1 MIITLTGENSFAIA
15 AAERQLVAAFA
26 EKHGV
31 NGVEKVDAENLTPA
45 RLPDLLQGAT
55 LFAPARLVVLKNL
68 GANKPMLEPLTEAL
82 ATVSEDT
89 TLVIADGALDKRTKL
104 YKFLKAHSNFKEFA
118 VLGDAQL
125 ASWAQG
131 EATRLG
137 GALGTQEAR
146 FLVERVGRD
155 QWRIANELEKLVN
168 FQHEISHAAIEQ
180 LVEATPEGTAFELL
194 DAALAG
200 KTDALHALLT
210 ALKINEDPYKLFGLL
225 ASQVH
230 TLAVVTTAGQRTPDA
245 IAKDSG
251 LHPFVVRKTQ
261 AAARRLGA
269 QRVASIARDVAV
281 CDTQLK
287 STSADPW
294 DLLQLCLQKIAA
306 K

>member
-1 MIITLTGENSFAIA
+1 MIITLTGENTFAIA

-26 EKHGV
+26 QKHGA
-31 NGVEKVDAENLTPA
+31 NGVEKVDAESLTLA

-68 GANKPMLEPLTEAL
+68 GANKSMLEPLIEAL
-82 ATVSEDT
+82 ANLPDDT
-89 TLVIADGALDKRTKL
+89 TIVIADGSLDKRTKL
-104 YKFLKAHSNFKEFA
+104 YKFLKAQSNFKEFA
-118 VLGDAQL
+118 ALGDAQL
-125 ASWAQG
+125 VSWAQG

-137 GALGTQEAR
+137 GALGSPEAR
-146 FLVERVGRD
+146 FLVERAGRD

-168 FQHEISHAAIEQ
+168 YQHDISHAAIEQ
-180 LVEATPEGTAFELL
+180 LVEPTPEGTAFELL

-200 KTDALHALLT
+200 KTADLQRLLA
-210 ALKINEDPYKLFGLL
+210 ALKTNEDPYKLFGLL

-230 TLAVVTTAGQRTPDA
+230 ALAVVVTAGQRTADA

-261 AAARRLGA
+261 AVARRLGM
-269 QRVASIARDVAV
+269 QRVASIANDVAT
-281 CDTQLK
+281 CDVQLK

-294 DLLQLCLQKIAA
+294 DLLQLCLQKVAA

>member
-1 MIITLTGENSFAIA
+1 MIITLTGENTFAIA
-15 AAERQLVAAFA
+15 AAERQLAAAFA
-26 EKHGV
+26 EKHGA
-31 NGVEKVDAENLTPA
+31 NGIEKVDAEDLTPV

-68 GANKPMLEPLTEAL
+68 GANKPMLDPLTEAL
-82 ATVSEDT
+82 RKVPEDT

-104 YKFLKAHSNFKEFA
+104 YKFLKAETNFKEFLA
-118 VLGDAQL
+118 LGDAQL

-137 GALGTQEAR
+137 GALGSPEAR
-146 FLVERVGRD
+146 FLVVRAGHD
-155 QWRIANELEKLVN
+155 QWRIAQELEKLVN
-168 FQHEISHAAIEQ
+168 YQREISHAAIEQ
-180 LVEATPEGTAFELL
+180 LVEPTPEGTAFELL

-200 KTDALHALLT
+200 KTGEVQKILWALRT
-210 ALKINEDPYKLFGLL
+210 NEDPYKLFGLL

-230 TLAVVTTAGQRTPDA
+230 ALAVVATAGQRTPDA

-261 AAARRLGA
+261 SVARRLGHE
-269 QRVASIARDVAV
+269 RVARIAADVAT
-281 CDTQLK
+281 CDMQLK